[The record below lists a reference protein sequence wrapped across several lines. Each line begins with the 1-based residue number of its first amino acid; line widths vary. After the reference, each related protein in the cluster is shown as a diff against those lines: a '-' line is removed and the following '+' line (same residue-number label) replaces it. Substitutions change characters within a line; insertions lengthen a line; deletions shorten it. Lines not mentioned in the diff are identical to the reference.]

1 MSDPFAVQ
9 LAHCLRGHDPRTNPA
24 LAWLDR
30 RLEARG
36 TTVEAVVGDELQK
49 QGMANATV
57 RNVIT
62 SLRKIAGLDWT
73 ELFEQVSLVDAVLA
87 GVAPFATMA
96 FTTRNLCRTAV
107 EAPSRGSGRSE
118 LDIARAV
125 AVAAKDSTD
134 RQADPGWYLIG
145 MGRRGFE
152 AAIGYRRPCASG
164 WSGRAVGLASGTR
177 LRCHAAAAGRDGR
190 GGGALARC
198 PRHRRVCPGVRRGHG
213 VHQPAGG
220 MGVADGAC
228 LREIEMTIEE
238 RHATTRAGPT
248 LASLAGKLARSS

>member
-164 WSGRAVGLASGTR
+164 WSGRAVGLASGVSALPSWPWHSPSLPCRCGWSRRPGWRCLGSLSSPSPGLSWRPTR
-177 LRCHAAAAGRDGR
+177 PWRASTGWRYGRCR
-190 GGGALARC
+190 
-198 PRHRRVCPGVRRGHG
+198 RRVPQGDR
-213 VHQPAGG
+213 
-220 MGVADGAC
+220 DDD
-228 LREIEMTIEE
+228 
-238 RHATTRAGPT
+238 
-248 LASLAGKLARSS
+248 